1 MRIMKKLPFK
11 FTCGQ
16 LDAAT
21 SALHLD
27 CAMDTSERRALPL
40 EDCGIA
46 GVPALGMSRYRAV
59 SPHLPEHI
67 HPGCVE
73 FNYCINGSLRLK
85 KDGVLYHLNP
95 GNIFVAKPGQRHELL
110 KNHKGMFM
118 YWLIVQLPNQGR
130 SARLLGL
137 PPKESSALANALVNL
152 PQTIFAADRTMQS
165 RFHRLM
171 AAYDLDVRNRLRSLR
186 IRSLVLET
194 LIAIIGCG
202 NAPVAA
208 NSFSKI
214 KSIAEDLCRSPEKYR
229 DTRGLA
235 AKAGFCKVRFTQ
247 LFKQVTGLPPHA
259 FLLQAKVMR
268 AKKLLAKT
276 DASVSEIARR
286 LALSSPRHFATLFR
300 ETLGIT
306 PTAYRLSHAPTPRTF
321 RSSQRTENTLPEN
334 RPPIVDTMFS
344 S

>member
-1 MRIMKKLPFK
+1 
-11 FTCGQ
+11 
-16 LDAAT
+16 
-21 SALHLD
+21 
-27 CAMDTSERRALPL
+27 
-40 EDCGIA
+40 
-46 GVPALGMSRYRAV
+46 
-59 SPHLPEHI
+59 
-67 HPGCVE
+67 
-73 FNYCINGSLRLK
+73 
-85 KDGVLYHLNP
+85 
-95 GNIFVAKPGQRHELL
+95 
-110 KNHKGMFM
+110 MFM
-118 YWLIVQLPNQGR
+118 YWLIVKLPNRGR

-137 PPKESSALANALVNL
+137 PPEESAALANAMVNL
-152 PQTIFAADRTMQS
+152 PQTTFAADRAMQS

-171 AAYDLDVRNRLRSLR
+171 AAYDLNVRNRLRTVR

-214 KSIAEDLCRSPEKYR
+214 KSIADDMRRFPETNR
-229 DTRGLA
+229 DIRELA

-268 AKKLLAKT
+268 AKKLLAET
-276 DASVSEIARR
+276 DASVSEIAQR

-306 PTAYRLSHAPTPRTF
+306 PTAYRLGHAATPRTF
-321 RSSQRTENTLPEN
+321 GGSHRTENTLP
-334 RPPIVDTMFS
+334 VFLAS
-344 S
+344 FK